1 MASNQWRQ
9 ISGVKS
15 VASNQWRQISGVK
28 SVASNQWRQINGVVS
43 APVRDLLMKLSVQVT
58 ITILIAAVA
67 GGGWFWLGAN
77 QDAEGSR
84 DAKPRRGGATQVLVE
99 KVTFAEDRVV
109 VRAVGT
115 GTALNSAILHPSVS
129 GEVVDVLFKAEQRV
143 KKGDVL
149 VRLDDDHQRLAVRL
163 AQVGLQ
169 KARRDA
175 ARVSKLAKSGHASRN
190 SLDTAQTDMETAA
203 VRHAQAKAALADRA
217 IIAPFS
223 GVIGLT
229 DISPGD
235 RVTDDTPIATL
246 DERSAILV
254 DFNLTEDHAVRIRVG
269 DRIAVRPTNDPGR
282 EITGTVSAMGSQIDE
297 ASRTLRVRAKIPN
310 ADDTI
315 RPGTSFSVELT
326 FAGGAYPS
334 VREVAVLWSRDGA
347 YLWRARG
354 GKAEKVFVKLVRRDK
369 GRILVDGKLDM
380 GDTVVVQGVQ
390 GLRIGQKLNAMPFA
404 APGRTDAP
412 APKGADVKVPKAA
425 DPKTAKGR
433 KN

>member
-1 MASNQWRQ
+1 MMVSDGIHLAAPCCDRRLWYSTH
-9 ISGVKS
+9 G
-15 VASNQWRQISGVK
+15 
-28 SVASNQWRQINGVVS
+28 QINGVVS
-43 APVRDLLMKLSVQVT
+43 VPFRVFKMKLSVQVT
-58 ITILIAAVA
+58 FTVLIATLA
-67 GGGWFWLGAN
+67 GGGWFWLGAS

-84 DAKPRRGGATQVLVE
+84 EAAPRRGGATQVLVE
-99 KVTFAEDRVV
+99 KVTFAEDRMV

-129 GEVVDVLFKAEQRV
+129 GEVVEVSFRAEQRV
-143 KKGDVL
+143 QKGDVL

-163 AQVGLQ
+163 AVVALQ

-190 SLDTAQTDMETAA
+190 SLDTAQTELETAA

-217 IIAPFS
+217 VVAPFS

-254 DFNLTEDHAVRIRVG
+254 DFYLTEDHAVRVRVG
-269 DRIAVRPTNDPGR
+269 DRIAVRPTNDPDR
-282 EITGTVSAMGSQIDE
+282 EITGTVSAMGSRIDE

-310 ADDTI
+310 ADDSI
-315 RPGTSFSVELT
+315 RPGTSFSVELAFT
-326 FAGGAYPS
+326 GASYPT

-354 GKAEKVFVKLVRRDK
+354 GRAEKVFVKLVRRDK
-369 GRILVDGKLDM
+369 GRILVDGKLGV
-380 GDTVVVQGVQ
+380 GDAVVVQGVQ
-390 GLRIGQKLNAMPFA
+390 GLRIGQKLKPKPFTA
-404 APGRTDAP
+404 LGAIPGAET
-412 APKGADVKVPKAA
+412 KS
-425 DPKTAKGR
+425 AKGTETKSAKGN